1 MTVGDSGLPEGLL
14 ELRSEMPRAI
24 TVSGARAIDRHSASG
39 HDELFDQYLAPFAAE
54 DTQFYVGGAVGIDS
68 LALRWL
74 TERSRAAITVVV
86 PATVADQP
94 DDARSEIS
102 AASRAGRL
110 REVIELRHP
119 RFPAPEAYHVRN
131 RWMVD
136 HSEFLIAFP
145 RGTDSTSGTWQ
156 AVDYA
161 AASAKPRLIVP
172 L

>member
-1 MTVGDSGLPEGLL
+1 
-14 ELRSEMPRAI
+14 MPKAI
-24 TVSGARAIDRHSASG
+24 TVSGARVINQQPAAAK
-39 HDELFDQYLAPFAAE
+39 DELFVEYLAPFAAE
-54 DTQFYVGGAVGIDS
+54 HTQFYVGGAVGIDS

-119 RFPAPEAYHVRN
+119 RFPEPEAFHVRN

-145 RGTDSTSGTWQ
+145 RGTDSLSGTWQ
-156 AVDYA
+156 TVDYA